1 MDLKLI
7 TLLVISI
14 AVVSVTGCI
23 MHSPDPAGGTFIPT
37 SLPPYTPTATTSPG
51 QIAECTGAADCVPAE
66 CCHPSRCIS
75 KVAQRVCTMMCTAS
89 CEGPLDCG
97 AGTCGCVKGTC
108 SLVPAS
114 SVSSAPEGFT
124 GITIKASPQ
133 RYSPIMSST
142 PGIGLEPVTAGFSA
156 DNASFAWKAT
166 YGQFLSWNFQD
177 FKVNQLGD
185 SVSNH
190 GEKLYWSFIDKPSST
205 TTPVWITVTAK
216 DIASERVLGS
226 STVTLGW
233 EGNYSVTVN
242 QIE

>member
-1 MDLKLI
+1 MDLTLI

-14 AVVSVTGCI
+14 AAVSIAGCT
-23 MHSPDPAGGTFIPT
+23 MHSPDPAGSPSIPT
-37 SLPPYTPTATTSPG
+37 SLLPGTPAATTSAE
-51 QIAECTGAADCVPAE
+51 QIAECNDASDCIPAE
-66 CCHPSRCIS
+66 CCSSSRCIP
-75 KVAQRVCTMMCTAS
+75 KVAQRVCSMMCTAS

-97 AGTCGCVKGTC
+97 AGTCGCVNRTC

-114 SVSSAPEGFT
+114 SVSSAHGGLT

-142 PGIGLEPVTAGFSA
+142 PGIGLEPVATGFSA
-156 DNASFAWKAT
+156 DNALFAWKAT
-166 YGQFLSWNFQD
+166 YGQFLSWNSPD

-190 GEKLYWSFIDKPSST
+190 GEKLYWSFIDKPPST
-205 TTPVWITVTAK
+205 ITPVMITVTAK
-216 DIASERVLGS
+216 DIASGRILGS